1 MLSESQ
7 RDESQSLA
15 APKRLQLAYAD
26 ARFVAQPRNTVL
38 LQELAC
44 SLRRGRALQFQMPLQ
59 SIKLIGE
66 RVHAVPSELS
76 ALHVTVSSR
85 PDDVGELSSVVRFR
99 SQMETKNSSA
109 ADESGPPFARPFGP
123 GFQGPQQ
130 HFESDMLARQGPPGS
145 YPSGLFT
152 CKHPLNPLSMRTILF
167 CLWNAA
173 PSQGRRVPGNVFLD
187 GKDGAPPRQVSRL
200 GLLDSPRCCVLLP
213 TFLRPTFPWCEVAS
227 PRRQGG
233 TLPTTPVAPLWRRVP
248 TTNAPS
254 RKKNPAMLLQLGRDG
269 VLARLVRS
277 PHLAGSMAISA
288 GFFVLQLQPQRRQQD
303 PGRATSR
310 STRHLLLPHPPLAG
324 WRRGYGTL
332 VLDSMRPRLSCTG
345 FLPALHQAAQ
355 RTNDMSPLTLL
366 LGALRPPRAWHKDH
380 GTTASNIDS
389 PAAAKCAAA
398 SLLPQGPALVHSTAR
413 TRPAS
418 VAPTFFLASIDY
430 VRRDA

>member
-1 MLSESQ
+1 
-7 RDESQSLA
+7 
-15 APKRLQLAYAD
+15 
-26 ARFVAQPRNTVL
+26 
-38 LQELAC
+38 
-44 SLRRGRALQFQMPLQ
+44 
-59 SIKLIGE
+59 
-66 RVHAVPSELS
+66 
-76 ALHVTVSSR
+76 
-85 PDDVGELSSVVRFR
+85 
-99 SQMETKNSSA
+99 
-109 ADESGPPFARPFGP
+109 
-123 GFQGPQQ
+123 
-130 HFESDMLARQGPPGS
+130 
-145 YPSGLFT
+145 
-152 CKHPLNPLSMRTILF
+152 MRTILF

-173 PSQGRRVPGNVFLD
+173 PSQGRRVPGNVVLD

-277 PHLAGSMAISA
+277 PHLAGSMAMTRNLEVNQAPSPA
-288 GFFVLQLQPQRRQQD
+288 STPS
-303 PGRATSR
+303 PGG
-310 STRHLLLPHPPLAG
+310 LAEG
-324 WRRGYGTL
+324 VRNPGIL

-389 PAAAKCAAA
+389 PAAAKCAPA